1 MYAISIEQSHAVR
14 ILKGSRPFRYRSW
27 RTDHRGLL
35 LIHAWKQKTPKGRS
49 ASPRGVAS
57 NALLGVVELVDCI
70 TITSGHPGA
79 DPDEVE
85 YHWVLANP
93 RVFARPLPYI
103 GRTGLFLVSREVV
116 AASLEDVE
124 APAKRRG
131 GREVSTP
138 SR

>member
-1 MYAISIEQSHAVR
+1 MAVH
-14 ILKGSRPFRYRSW
+14 S
-27 RTDHRGLL
+27 
-35 LIHAWKQKTPKGRS
+35 
-49 ASPRGVAS
+49 V
-57 NALLGVVELVDCI
+57 
-70 TITSGHPGA
+70 HPGA
-79 DPDEVE
+79 DHDEVE

-103 GRTGLFLVSREVV
+103 GRTGLSLVSREVV
-116 AASLEDVE
+116 VASLEDVE